1 MSLKASASSHFGQ
14 RLQQALDRTTIPPGR
29 QRTTALA
36 NYYAIAR
43 ETARLWLA
51 GRAMPELSRL
61 IEIADDCRVN
71 LNWLATGRG
80 SMVVPPSLGEEAK
93 SYEVLSPDEQKVLK
107 AVRKL
112 SVRRRQGLLVLLD
125 ARD

>member
-14 RLQQALDRTTIPPGR
+14 RLQQALDRTAIPPGR

-36 NYYAIAR
+36 NHYAIAR

-51 GRAMPELSRL
+51 GRAMPELGRL
-61 IEIADDCRVN
+61 IEIADDCRVS

-80 SMVVPPSLGEEAK
+80 SMLAPPSVSEEAK
-93 SYEVLSPDEQKVLK
+93 GYDVLSPDEQKVLK

-112 SVRRRQGLLVLLD
+112 SMRRRQGLLALLD
-125 ARD
+125 AHN

>member
-1 MSLKASASSHFGQ
+1 MSPKASAPSHFGQ
-14 RLQQALDRTTIPPGR
+14 RLQQALDRTAVPPGR

-36 NYYAIAR
+36 NHYAVAR

-51 GRAMPELSRL
+51 GRAMPELNRL
-61 IEIADDCRVN
+61 IEIADDCRVS

-80 SMVVPPSLGEEAK
+80 PMLMTSSVGEEAR

-112 SVRRRQGLLVLLD
+112 TSSRRQGLLALLD
-125 ARD
+125 AHH

>member
-14 RLQQALDRTTIPPGR
+14 RLQQALDRTSIPPGR

-36 NYYAIAR
+36 NHYAIAR

-51 GRAMPELSRL
+51 GRAMPELGRL
-61 IEIADDCRVN
+61 IEIADDCRVS

-80 SMVVPPSLGEEAK
+80 PMLVPQSISEEAK
-93 SYEVLSPDEQKVLK
+93 GYDILSPDEQKVLK

-112 SVRRRQGLLVLLD
+112 SMRRRQGLLALLD
-125 ARD
+125 AHN

>member
-1 MSLKASASSHFGQ
+1 MSLKASASRHFGQ
-14 RLQQALDRTTIPPGR
+14 RLQQALDRTMIPSGR

-36 NYYAIAR
+36 NYCAIAC

-51 GRAMPELSRL
+51 GRAIPELGRL
-61 IEIADDCRVN
+61 IEIADDCRGS

-80 SMVVPPSLGEEAK
+80 PMVVPPSLGEEARN
-93 SYEVLSPDEQKVLK
+93 YEVLSQDEQKVLK

-112 SVRRRQGLLVLLD
+112 SVKRRQGLLALLD

>member
-1 MSLKASASSHFGQ
+1 MSSKASASSHFGH
-14 RLQQALDRTTIPPGR
+14 RLQQALDRTAIPPGR

-61 IEIADDCRVN
+61 IEIADDCRVS

-80 SMVVPPSLGEEAK
+80 PMVIQPAVGEEAR
-93 SYEVLSPDEQKVLK
+93 SYDVLSTDEQKLLK

-112 SVRRRQGLLVLLD
+112 SAKRRQGLLALLD
-125 ARD
+125 PRD

>member
-1 MSLKASASSHFGQ
+1 MSHKASASSHFGQ
-14 RLQQALDRTTIPPGR
+14 RLQQALDRTAIPAGR

-36 NYYAIAR
+36 NHYAIAR

-51 GRAMPELSRL
+51 GRAMPELGRL
-61 IEIADDCRVN
+61 IEIADDCRVS

-80 SMVVPPSLGEEAK
+80 PMLMPPFVGEEAK
-93 SYEVLSPDEQKVLK
+93 GYEVLSPEEQKVLN

-112 SVRRRQGLLVLLD
+112 STRRRQGLLALLD

>member
-1 MSLKASASSHFGQ
+1 MSPKAPVPSDFGP
-14 RLQQALDRTTIPPGR
+14 RLQQALDRTAIPAGR

-36 NYYAIAR
+36 NHYAIAR

-51 GRAMPELSRL
+51 GRAIPELSRL
-61 IEIADDCRVN
+61 IEIADDCQVS

-80 SMVVPPSLGEEAK
+80 PMVVPPFVSEEAK
-93 SYEVLSPDEQKVLK
+93 GYEVLSPDELRVLN

-112 SVRRRQGLLVLLD
+112 SSRRRQGLLALLD
-125 ARD
+125 ARN

>member
-14 RLQQALDRTTIPPGR
+14 RLQQALDRTMIPPGR

-51 GRAMPELSRL
+51 GRAIPELGRL
-61 IEIADDCRVN
+61 IEIADDCRVS

-80 SMVVPPSLGEEAK
+80 PMVVPPSLGEEARN
-93 SYEVLSPDEQKVLK
+93 YEVLSPDEQKVLK

-112 SVRRRQGLLVLLD
+112 SVRRRQGLLALLD

>member
-1 MSLKASASSHFGQ
+1 M
-14 RLQQALDRTTIPPGR
+14 IPPGR

-51 GRAMPELSRL
+51 GRAMPELGRL
-61 IEIADDCRVN
+61 IEIADDCRVS

-80 SMVVPPSLGEEAK
+80 PMVVPPSLGEEAK
-93 SYEVLSPDEQKVLK
+93 SYEVLSPDEQKVLR

-112 SVRRRQGLLVLLD
+112 SARRRQGLLTLLD

>member
-1 MSLKASASSHFGQ
+1 MSPKASPSSHFGH
-14 RLQQALDRTTIPPGR
+14 RLQQALDRTAIPPGR

-36 NYYAIAR
+36 NHYAIAR

-51 GRAMPELSRL
+51 GRAIPDLDRL
-61 IEIADDCRVN
+61 VEIADDCRVS

-80 SMVVPPSLGEEAK
+80 PMVVPPGVGEETK
-93 SYEVLSPDEQKVLK
+93 GYEVLSPEEQKLLK

-112 SVRRRQGLLVLLD
+112 SAKRRLGLLALLSE
-125 ARD
+125 RD

>member
-1 MSLKASASSHFGQ
+1 MSLKAHASSHFGQ
-14 RLQQALDRTTIPPGR
+14 RLHQALDRTVIPPGR

-51 GRAMPELSRL
+51 GRAIPELNRL
-61 IEIADDCRVN
+61 VEIADDCRVS

-80 SMVVPPSLGEEAK
+80 PMVVQPAVGEEAK
-93 SYEVLSPDEQKVLK
+93 GYDVLTPDEQKLLK

-112 SVRRRQGLLVLLD
+112 SGKRRQSLIVLLD
-125 ARD
+125 SRE